1 MAATSTSVP
10 KEREGSSTPTQKG
23 ASVQLQVHIEWNVS
37 TIAFITLTLVL
48 LETQSLRSH
57 ALYLF
62 TEHLDLVVEQ
72 RVL

>member
-1 MAATSTSVP
+1 M
-10 KEREGSSTPTQKG
+10 ERFNDC
-23 ASVQLQVHIEWNVS
+23 L
-37 TIAFITLTLVL
+37 ITLTLVL

>member
-1 MAATSTSVP
+1 M
-10 KEREGSSTPTQKG
+10 ERFNDCLYH
-23 ASVQLQVHIEWNVS
+23 AYV
-37 TIAFITLTLVL
+37 VL